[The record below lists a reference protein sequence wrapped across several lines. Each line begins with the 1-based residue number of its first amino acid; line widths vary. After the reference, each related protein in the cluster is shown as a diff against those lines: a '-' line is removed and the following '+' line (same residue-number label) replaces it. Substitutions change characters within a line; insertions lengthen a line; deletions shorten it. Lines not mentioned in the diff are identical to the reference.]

1 MADTTFRDFDAEIAE
16 QGEGP
21 TVTFKLDGF
30 VFECI
35 NPMPLGSILVLARH
49 AGSDDLVSQAKQAGI
64 LWDFVEPEQR
74 DRLDEAVSKISDL
87 TIFQSILEHIIT
99 AATGRPTPGS

>member
-1 MADTTFRDFDAEIAE
+1 MAEVSFRDFDAEIAE

-21 TVTFKLDGF
+21 QVSFKLNGV

-49 AGSDDLVSQAKQAGI
+49 AGSDDLVAQAKQAGI
-64 LWDFVEPEQR
+64 LWDFVEPAQH
-74 DRLDEAVSKISDL
+74 DDLDTAVSKLGDL
-87 TIFQSILEHIIT
+87 TMFQGILEYIIT